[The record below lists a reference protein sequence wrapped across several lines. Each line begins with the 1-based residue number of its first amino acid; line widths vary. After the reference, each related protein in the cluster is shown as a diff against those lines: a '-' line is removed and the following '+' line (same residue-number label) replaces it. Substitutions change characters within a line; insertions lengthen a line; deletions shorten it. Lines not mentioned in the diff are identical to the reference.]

1 MTQIHNGSS
10 LEPARLKSPEI
21 EALLAISEKL
31 GASQE
36 LTETFQQ
43 IMEIL
48 SSRFGMERGT
58 LSLLDPETKELI
70 VRVAHGLTEDE
81 IKRGKYKIGE
91 GITGKVVETGGPV
104 IVPSIGREPLFLDRT
119 RARRNIDREAIAF
132 ICVPLK
138 LHDEVVG
145 VLSVDK
151 VRSGADTLESDMRFL
166 TIIASII
173 AQAVRVHRAFS
184 EIVTLKERTD
194 RIIAGMP
201 NGVIVLDP
209 KGLVQ
214 TLNPAAE
221 RIFGFQR
228 QEVTGRIFLDV
239 FSKFRNVMNI
249 IDRIYDDPNAAP
261 SYETFIFGAA
271 SKPVPVA
278 FTWSVLSDENGQTQ
292 GIVVNVQDLTEIK
305 RLEQQSRRNQRLA
318 SLGTMAAGITHEIR
332 NPLGCIR
339 GASQLLA
346 REITGEKRLKDYLE
360 VIVKEVD
367 RLDRTVK
374 QLLDFARPSK
384 TEMVKTDI
392 VAVIEEALRLLSA
405 NPVKTNYDIIK
416 KLPPSAL
423 NIKADPSHLT
433 QVFMNLLLNAI
444 EAMPDGGTLTIAVR
458 DEATLPE
465 AVAQEVTIEITDTGC
480 GMSPQVLEQLFT
492 PFFTTREEGTGLGLA
507 LSHRIIQE
515 HGGTID
521 VNSQEGQGT
530 TFVLSFRRV

>member
-1 MTQIHNGSS
+1 
-10 LEPARLKSPEI
+10 
-21 EALLAISEKL
+21 
-31 GASQE
+31 
-36 LTETFQQ
+36 
-43 IMEIL
+43 
-48 SSRFGMERGT
+48 
-58 LSLLDPETKELI
+58 
-70 VRVAHGLTEDE
+70 
-81 IKRGKYKIGE
+81 
-91 GITGKVVETGGPV
+91 
-104 IVPSIGREPLFLDRT
+104 
-119 RARRNIDREAIAF
+119 
-132 ICVPLK
+132 
-138 LHDEVVG
+138 
-145 VLSVDK
+145 

-184 EIVTLKERTD
+184 EIVSLKERTD
-194 RIIAGMP
+194 RIIASMP
-201 NGVIVLDP
+201 NGVLVLDP

-214 TLNPAAE
+214 ALNPAAE

-228 QEVTGRIFLDV
+228 EEVTGKIFLDV
-239 FSKFRNVMNI
+239 FGRFRNVMNI
-249 IDRIYDDPNAAP
+249 IDQIYDDPNAAP
-261 SYETFIFGAA
+261 SYETFIFGVAP
-271 SKPVPVA
+271 KPVPVA
-278 FTWSVLSDENGQTQ
+278 FTWSVLSDENDQTQ

-318 SLGTMAAGITHEIR
+318 SLGTMAAGIAHEIR

-346 REITGEKRLKDYLE
+346 REIPGEKRLKDYLD

-392 VAVIEEALRLLSA
+392 VSVIEEALRLLSA
-405 NPVKTNYDIIK
+405 NPMKANYNVIK
-416 KLPPSAL
+416 KLPPSIL
-423 NIKADPSHLT
+423 NIKADGAHLT
-433 QVFMNLLLNAI
+433 QVFLNLFLNAL
-444 EAMPDGGTLTIAVR
+444 EAMPDGGTLTVTVR
-458 DEATLPE
+458 EERVFPE
-465 AVAQEVTIEITDTGC
+465 AATRGVTVEISDTGC

-521 VNSQEGQGT
+521 VTSQEGRGT
-530 TFVLSFRRV
+530 TFVLSFRKV